1 MSEPIYTQG
10 SFFVEHQLTSSADLS
25 ESVNL
30 SSAGL
35 KKVNVCGQLTTKLVS
50 KEKLLHN
57 K

>member
-10 SFFVEHQLTSSADLS
+10 SFFVEHQLTSSADLT
-25 ESVNL
+25 ETVRN
-30 SSAGL
+30 SSADL
-35 KKVNVCGQLTTKLVS
+35 RKSQLTKLDS